1 MLSEDDPLYGVLR
14 EDQVGI
20 NFATGKP
27 KIVKEVLDEMRQ
39 YLLLATDE
47 DKVVRE
53 ERVRT
58 SVAEVETDPI
68 LQRSVLRLEA
78 PPVISH
84 DFNKGKGVVFSYDNL
99 KKDKRERDQQ
109 DKLMAVAIRA
119 GTAGK
124 WNA

>member
-58 SVAEVETDPI
+58 SVAEVETNPI